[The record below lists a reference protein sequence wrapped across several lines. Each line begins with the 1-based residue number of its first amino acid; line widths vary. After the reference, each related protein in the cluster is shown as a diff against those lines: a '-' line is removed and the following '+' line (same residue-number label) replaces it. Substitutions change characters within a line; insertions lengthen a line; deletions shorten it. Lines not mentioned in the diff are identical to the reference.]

1 MKRTYQPSKRRRA
14 SIHGFR
20 QRMATQGGRKV
31 LKLRRQQGRTKLS
44 A

>member
-20 QRMATQGGRKV
+20 QRMATKGGRKV
-31 LKLRRQQGRTKLS
+31 LKLRRQQGRAKLS